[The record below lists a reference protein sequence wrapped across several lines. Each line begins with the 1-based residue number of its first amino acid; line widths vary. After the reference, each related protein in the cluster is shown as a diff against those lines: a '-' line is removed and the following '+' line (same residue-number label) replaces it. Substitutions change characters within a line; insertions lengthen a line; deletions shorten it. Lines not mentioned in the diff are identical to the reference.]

1 MVGTHQDI
9 SERKLAEEML
19 RLSASVFTNSYD
31 AIMITDSTNHIVDV
45 NPPSPAL
52 PATVAK
58 KRSAASLRCSTQ
70 VATSTS
76 STPRAAQPERAW
88 PLARRGGT
96 AARTVRFSLNLSI
109 TCVKDEHGQL
119 IHHVAVFSD
128 ISRLKAHADELDRIA
143 HFDPLTGVPNR
154 RLLDDR
160 LKHAIARAERSGQ
173 TLAVCMLDLD
183 GFKPINDQ
191 FGHEAGDHLLV
202 QIVSR
207 LQSMLRKG

>member
-1 MVGTHQDI
+1 M
-9 SERKLAEEML
+9 
-19 RLSASVFTNSYD
+19 
-31 AIMITDSTNHIVDV
+31 
-45 NPPSPAL
+45 
-52 PATVAK
+52 
-58 KRSAASLRCSTQ
+58 
-70 VATSTS
+70 
-76 STPRAAQPERAW
+76 
-88 PLARRGGT
+88 
-96 AARTVRFSLNLSI
+96 
-109 TCVKDEHGQL
+109 

-207 LQSMLRKG
+207 LQSMLRKVDTVARLGGDEFVLLLGDLESDAVFERILNEVRKPVRLRGEDVSVSASVGVTLFPEDCSDADTLLRHADQAMYAEKQRYYQEMPNERRRGGSFKD